1 MRISPL
7 GWIANSEEE
16 VKVLLKTVIEI
27 THNHPEDIKGAEAV
41 AMLYN
46 ALHGVSKKE
55 IKESM
60 INEHYPEIADY
71 MICKRKEGK
80 DLICQCDYGVSRN
93 AGCAAVILEMWNHKG
108 LVILA
113 DYRYTPNQ
121 FVYNKVLKELK
132 ERNKQDGKLS
142 N

>member
-1 MRISPL
+1 MRISPV

-16 VKVLLKTVIEI
+16 VKVLLKTVTEI
-27 THNHPEDIKGAEAV
+27 THNHPEGIKGAEAV

-55 IKESM
+55 IKERM

-80 DLICQCDYGVSRN
+80 DLICQCDYGISRN
-93 AGCAAVILEMWNHKG
+93 AECAAVRLEMCNHKG